1 MNLVH
6 QLLDLLHHPD
16 QIIAWGGYAILF
28 CIIFAETGLLI
39 GFFLPGDS
47 LLFVAGAYAAA
58 NPNHL
63 NIVLLLILLS
73 IAAIS
78 GDGVGYFIGRKLGR
92 KLYERPDSRFFKKE
106 HLRRTHDFYEKHGS
120 KTIVLARFI
129 PIVRTFAPTVAG
141 VGEMTYPQFALYN
154 IFGGIG
160 WICLMLLLG
169 YFLGSVPWVKAN
181 FEKAVLG
188 IIFLSLLPVFFHWW
202 SERKHAKNTAAAV
215 VDEVEMETTR

>member
-6 QLLDLLHHPD
+6 QLLNILHHPD
-16 QIIAWGGYAILF
+16 EIIAWGGYAILF
-28 CIIFAETGLLI
+28 FIIFAETGLLI

-58 NPNHL
+58 NSNQLH
-63 NIVLLLILLS
+63 IVRLLILLS

-78 GDGVGYFIGRKLGR
+78 GDAAGYLIGRKFGR
-92 KLYERPDSRFFKKE
+92 KLYERPNSRFFKKE
-106 HLRRTHDFYEKHGS
+106 RLRQTEQFFEKHGH

-141 VGEMTYPQFALYN
+141 MSKMTYPQFAVYN

-160 WICLMLLLG
+160 WVFLILLMG
-169 YFLGSVPWVKAN
+169 YFLGSVAAIKAN
-181 FEKAVLG
+181 FDEAILV
-188 IIFLSLLPVFFHWW
+188 IIFISLLPAFFHWW
-202 SERKHAKNTAAAV
+202 RERQKTKKMPAST
-215 VDEVEMETTR
+215 VDEVKNESTR